1 MKHPGENTRDEKAP
15 AQKADAQGRQ
25 AEADSRQAGP
35 EKVVAETEREPAETE
50 KQPTGTEKQPTET
63 EKQPA
68 AKAGK
73 AGEESRMGTAPI
85 PGLMFRLAIPAVIAQ
100 LINVLYNIVDR
111 MYIGHIPEIGATAL
125 TGVGVTFPI
134 LMLISAFSSF
144 VGAGGAPLASIHMG
158 KGNMERAERILG
170 NSVTLL
176 LFFSAVLTV
185 GFLIFR
191 RPLLYLFGASD
202 ATIVYAD
209 SYTKI
214 YLLGTVFVQL
224 ALGLNM
230 FISAQGMAQTAML
243 SVLVGAVANIILDPI
258 FIFLFDM
265 GVAGAAWAT
274 ILSQAL
280 SAAWVLYFLLSPR
293 SALRI
298 RRRYLRPSL
307 PLIRSIMALGVSRFI
322 MQATESAINVV
333 LNRGLLAYGGDLY
346 VGSMTVLQSVMQL
359 IVVPVN
365 GFAQGVQ
372 PIISYNFGAGLFQ
385 RVRKTY
391 RITIS
396 LTFGITCVCCLLTVL
411 FPGVFAAIFTDQ
423 EELIQLVVRVMPVF
437 MGGIWLFGIQMGCQ
451 TVFLGLGQAKASLF
465 LALLR
470 KVILLI
476 PLAILLP
483 ILNGGD
489 VMGIY
494 WAEPISDMTSAAIAG
509 ILFLLCRNKILSQEA
524 LDRVR

>member
-1 MKHPGENTRDEKAP
+1 MKRHSDPTVEEG
-15 AQKADAQGRQ
+15 Q
-25 AEADSRQAGP
+25 
-35 EKVVAETEREPAETE
+35 EPQE
-50 KQPTGTEKQPTET
+50 QSDQN
-63 EKQPA
+63 
-68 AKAGK
+68 
-73 AGEESRMGTAPI
+73 RMGTAPI
-85 PGLMFRLAIPAVIAQ
+85 PGLMLRLAIPSVIAQ

-111 MYIGHIPEIGATAL
+111 MYIGHIPEIGAIAL

-144 VGAGGAPLASIHMG
+144 VGAGGAPLASIQMG
-158 KGNMERAERILG
+158 KGNQEKAEHILG

-176 LFFSAVLTV
+176 LIFSLVLTV
-185 GFLIFR
+185 VFLIFR
-191 RPLLYLFGASD
+191 RPLLFLFGASD

-209 SYTKI
+209 SYTRV

-224 ALGLNM
+224 SLGLNM
-230 FISAQGMAQTAML
+230 FISAQGKAQTAML

-258 FIFLFDM
+258 FIFLFQM

-274 ILSQAL
+274 IISQAL
-280 SAAWVLYFLLSPR
+280 SAAWVLFFLLSPR
-293 SALRI
+293 SQLRI
-298 RRRYLRPSL
+298 RRRYLKPQFSL
-307 PLIRSIMALGVSRFI
+307 IGRIMALGVSRFI

-372 PIISYNFGAGLFQ
+372 PIISYNFGAGLFD
-385 RVRKTY
+385 RVKKTN
-391 RITIS
+391 RITIAI
-396 LTFGITCVCCLLTVL
+396 TFVITCICCLLTVF
-411 FPGVFAAIFTDQ
+411 FPGIFAALFTD
-423 EELIQLVVRVMPVF
+423 EEALIQLVIQVMPIF
-437 MGGIWLFGIQMGCQ
+437 MAGIWLFGIQMGCQ
-451 TVFLGLGQAKASLF
+451 TIFLGLGQAKASLF

-494 WAEPISDMTSAAIAG
+494 WAEPISDITSATVAG
-509 ILFLLCRNKILSQEA
+509 LLYLFCRKKIISREA